1 MANVGRPKFAPTVAQ
16 RAQVKAMAA
25 YGIPQ
30 TDIGLVIGCDP
41 KTLRL
46 HFQTELETGLAEANA
61 KVAQSLFQRATGG
74 VGKEAV
80 TACIFWLKC
89 RAGWRDQPVELSVGK
104 KEQAQ
109 AAADTAGVGT
119 GWGNDLDSG
128 DARLN

>member
-1 MANVGRPKFAPTVAQ
+1 
-16 RAQVKAMAA
+16 MAA

-89 RAGWRDQPVELSVGK
+89 RAGWRDQPVDLSVGK

-119 GWGNDLDSG
+119 DWGDDLDSG